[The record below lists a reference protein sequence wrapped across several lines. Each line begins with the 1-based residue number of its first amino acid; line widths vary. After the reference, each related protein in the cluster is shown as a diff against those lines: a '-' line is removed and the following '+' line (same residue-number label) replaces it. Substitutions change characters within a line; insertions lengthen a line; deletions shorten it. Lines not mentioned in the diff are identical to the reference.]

1 MSTHC
6 VPGTVQGARDSKV
19 NDIQLDTSL
28 KELTLVEETNVVFKN
43 IVYIHVLALIHVG
56 KVL

>member
-1 MSTHC
+1 M
-6 VPGTVQGARDSKV
+6 QGARDSKV